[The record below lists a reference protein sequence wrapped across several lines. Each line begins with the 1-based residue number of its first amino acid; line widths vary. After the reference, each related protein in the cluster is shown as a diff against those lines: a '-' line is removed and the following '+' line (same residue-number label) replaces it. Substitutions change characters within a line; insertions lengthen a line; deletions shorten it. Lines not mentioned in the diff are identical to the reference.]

1 MSTGSRI
8 INGECLET
16 MRGMGDCSV
25 DAIVTDPPYGLAF
38 MGAKWDTFGR
48 PKPYGNDSMEV
59 RREKAL
65 AYADEHKGAPRYGNG
80 HGTGRMTAVQALDF
94 QTSMTP
100 IFSEALRVAKCG
112 AYLLCFGGT
121 RTFHRVACAIEDAGW
136 EIRDTIMWVYGSGFP
151 KSMDVGKAVGKKL
164 DAEQAER
171 WNGWGTHLKPAWEPI
186 IVARKPLDGTVAH
199 NVMEHG
205 VGALNIDGCRVGTE
219 VRTYGGMST
228 KQPTGAGCFRDD
240 NWQPKEMSK
249 TVQGRFPANLVHDG
263 SQEVL
268 ELFPNTGRSSGGGMH
283 AKGVGANSQT
293 NAYGSYTGGTA
304 TESVGFGDDGS
315 AARFFYCAKASK
327 RDRGEGNDHPT
338 VKPTALMRWL
348 VRLVCPIGGTVLDP
362 FMGSGSTGV
371 AAAIEGMGFV
381 GIDTDGHYCEIAE
394 KRITDA
400 TGILGN
406 VQTET

>member
-1 MSTGSRI
+1 MSEPFKI
-8 INGECLET
+8 INDNCLNA
-16 MRGMGDCSV
+16 MGSIGNSTI

-38 MGAKWDTFGR
+38 MGAEWDSFNGR
-48 PKPYGNDSMEV
+48 NGRQTTKERQDEG
-59 RREKAL
+59 RR
-65 AYADEHKGAPRYGNG
+65 YAKENKGAPRYGNS
-80 HGTGRMTAVQALDF
+80 HGKKVTRDEMALF
-94 QTSMTP
+94 QESMTP
-100 IFSEALRVAKCG
+100 IFGEAFRVAKSG
-112 AYLLCFGGT
+112 AHMLCFGGT
-121 RTFHRVACAIEDAGW
+121 RTFHRLACAIEDAGW

-151 KSMDVGKAVGKKL
+151 KSMDVGRKL
-164 DAEQAER
+164 PEYQ
-171 WNGWGTHLKPAWEPI
+171 GWGTCLKPAWEPI
-186 IVARKPLDGTVAH
+186 IVSRKPLDGTVVH
-199 NVMEHG
+199 NVMTHG

-240 NWQPKEMSK
+240 NWQPKEISK

-293 NAYGSYTGGTA
+293 NAYGSYTGGTP
-304 TESVGFGDDGS
+304 TNSVGFYDEGS

-338 VKPTALMRWL
+338 VKPNALMRWL
-348 VRLVCPIGGTVLDP
+348 VRLVCPQGGIVLDP

-371 AAAIEGMGFV
+371 ACIQEGMRFV
-381 GIDTDGHYCEIAE
+381 GIDMDKHYCDIAR
-394 KRITDA
+394 KRISNEPLTVFNE
-400 TGILGN
+400 L
-406 VQTET
+406 

>member
-1 MSTGSRI
+1 MSVGSRI

-16 MRGMGDCSV
+16 MRDMADCSV

-100 IFSEALRVAKCG
+100 IFAEALRVSKCG
-112 AYLLCFGGT
+112 AYILCFGGT

-151 KSMDVGKAVGKKL
+151 KSMDVGKAIDKALGAKREKVPNPLARQQTAQHGTVALGDKN
-164 DAEQAER
+164 AVEYIYPEPVTEQARE
-171 WNGWGTHLKPAWEPI
+171 WDGWGTCLKPAWEPI
-186 IVARKPLDGTVAH
+186 IVARKPLDGTVVH

-205 VGALNIDGCRVGTE
+205 VGALNIDGCRLETLSDGPHSTPRSNFGGRRNSMAGPMD
-219 VRTYGGMST
+219 RTGYDG
-228 KQPTGAGCFRDD
+228 
-240 NWQPKEMSK
+240 SK
-249 TVQGRFPANLVHDG
+249 GRFPANLVHDG
-263 SQEVL
+263 SQE
-268 ELFPNTGRSSGGGMH
+268 
-283 AKGVGANSQT
+283 A
-293 NAYGSYTGGTA
+293 TGGLP
-304 TESVGFGDDGS
+304 DG
-315 AARFFYCAKASK
+315 AERYFYCAKASK

-348 VRLVCPIGGTVLDP
+348 VRLVCPTGGTVLDP

-371 AAAIEGMGFV
+371 AAAVEGMGFV
-381 GIDTDGHYCEIAE
+381 GIDMDSHYCEIAG

-400 TGILGN
+400 TGILGT